1 MTAPFKTVHDILLSG
16 FEVGSTSKEASS
28 KKLTEEATQAETNL
42 EGEQYYQAT
51 HLMSLFGYKAPSGV
65 TPPKTLKDAISDV
78 ENGETLYGW
87 YAPSSAPTPSS
98 TPEPSTFTIPWWV
111 YVVLGVI
118 VIGLVIALVR

>member
-1 MTAPFKTVHDILLSG
+1 MTTPFRTVHDILLSE

-42 EGEQYYQAT
+42 VGEQYYQAT

-98 TPEPSTFTIPWWV
+98 IPTSFSIPWWV
-111 YVVLGVI
+111 YLIIGI
-118 VIGLVIALVR
+118 LVIGLIIALVT